1 MAGGRQIRVLIV
13 EDDVLYGSW
22 VRRYLEGHGLSVR
35 EAMTAD
41 EARHL
46 LWADQPDVV
55 VTDLVLPDAR
65 AVTAGGRVAG
75 GLNLVRSMARAGEDA
90 PAVVAVSDTLTPR
103 TVRQL
108 RRWGAAEVLS
118 KPFEPRKLLQAV
130 RQAVK
135 ESARTAG

>member
-22 VRRYLEGHGLSVR
+22 VRHFLEGHGLSVR

-41 EARHL
+41 EARHR
-46 LWADQPDVV
+46 LWEDQPDVV
-55 VTDLVLPDAR
+55 VTDLVVPDAR
-65 AVTAGGRVAG
+65 AVSAAGRVAG
-75 GLNLVRSMARAGEDA
+75 GLNLVRAMARARTA
-90 PAVVAVSDTLTPR
+90 TPAVVAVSDTLTPR

-118 KPFEPRKLLQAV
+118 KPFEPRKLLRAV
-130 RQAVK
+130 RNAVS
-135 ESARTAG
+135 ESAGMAG